1 MLGGSVRDEDLER
14 VDPRPARSSAR
25 AGRGESAASCEQCQS
40 VPGTIVRLGSD
51 GRVLSLSGALCGRE
65 PKAWLG
71 RRLPD
76 VLGAEPGRALSR
88 ALDRLEA
95 GAPHVEVAV
104 DVRATG
110 ARATRSYRF
119 RLARAARAVGPIA
132 GFVTDVTAELVEERA
147 LLEQEAHSHRVQKSA
162 MLAYL
167 AGGVAHDFNNLLT
180 VIVGGADL
188 LREDPRLE
196 SDSEQAAE
204 LSQIQRAAER
214 ASEITRQ
221 LLAYSRREPTLA
233 RDLDLN
239 AHVIKLEPLL
249 ARLLG
254 SQIRITRSAEP
265 ELWPVQIDPVHV
277 EHVLTQL
284 ALNARH
290 GMPHG
295 GMLWI
300 SLRNVRIESFE
311 RHGASMVG
319 PGQYVELRVRDSGV
333 GMTDAA
339 LARVFDPFFIAP
351 PGAGSIELGLPFV
364 RSLVVQA
371 FGHIWV
377 ESEPGRGSMF
387 VVLWPRHAPGAS
399 VAPPAPDEDAPKT
412 SRSPRTTTRTTKK
425 GPGVSTKTPRASAPR
440 AKASRASV
448 SRAKA
453 SRAKG
458 PSPEVP
464 LAVATRAPVGSRAAT
479 PRTAGSPRGRVRATS
494 ASGGKRTRASRA
506 RRQRGSGG

>member
-1 MLGGSVRDEDLER
+1 M
-14 VDPRPARSSAR
+14 
-25 AGRGESAASCEQCQS
+25 
-40 VPGTIVRLGSD
+40 PGTIVRLGD
-51 GRVLSLSGALCGRE
+51 GGRVLSLSGALCGRE
-65 PKAWLG
+65 PKAWRG

-76 VLGAEPGRALSR
+76 VLGGEPGRALSR

-95 GAPHVEVAV
+95 GAPHVELEV
-104 DVRATG
+104 DVRAGG
-110 ARATRSYRF
+110 ARVARSYRF
-119 RLARAARAVGPIA
+119 RLARAARAA
-132 GFVTDVTAELVEERA
+132 GSITGVVTDVTRERA
-147 LLEQEAHSHRVQKSA
+147 EESALHEQEMHSHRVQKSA

-167 AGGVAHDFNNLLT
+167 AGGIAHDFNNLLT

-233 RDLDLN
+233 RDIDLS
-239 AHVIKLEPLL
+239 AHVTRLEPLL

-254 SQIRITRSAEP
+254 SQIHVTRSSEP
-265 ELWPVQIDPVHV
+265 DLWPVQVDPVHV

-284 ALNARH
+284 ALNARQ

-300 SLRNVRIESFE
+300 SLRNVRVEAFE
-311 RHGASMVG
+311 RHGASLVG
-319 PGQYVELRVRDSGV
+319 PGEYVELRVRDSGV

-339 LARVFDPFFIAP
+339 LARVFEPFFIAP

-364 RSLVVQA
+364 RSLVVHA

-377 ESEPGRGSMF
+377 ESESGRGSMF

-399 VAPPAPDEDAPKT
+399 VAPPALDAEAPAT
-412 SRSPRTTTRTTKK
+412 SRSPRAKTKGRGERAK
-425 GPGVSTKTPRASAPR
+425 APRAAPR
-440 AKASRASV
+440 AKARATPTRATPPAAAARTTAP
-448 SRAKA
+448 RAKA
-453 SRAKG
+453 ATSA
-458 PSPEVP
+458 P
-464 LAVATRAPVGSRAAT
+464 AATRATLGPRAT
-479 PRTAGSPRGRVRATS
+479 KPRKTASPRARVRAKATASSSAKTS
-494 ASGGKRTRASRA
+494 GA
-506 RRQRGSGG
+506 RRQRRSRA

>member
-1 MLGGSVRDEDLER
+1 
-14 VDPRPARSSAR
+14 
-25 AGRGESAASCEQCQS
+25 
-40 VPGTIVRLGSD
+40 VPGTIVRLGD
-51 GRVLSLSGALCGRE
+51 GGRVLSLSGALCGKE
-65 PKAWLG
+65 PRAWHG

-76 VLGAEPGRALSR
+76 VLGGEPGRTLSR

-95 GAPHVEVAV
+95 GAPHVEVEV
-104 DVRATG
+104 DVRLGG
-110 ARATRSYRF
+110 ARAARSYRF
-119 RLARAARAVGPIA
+119 RLARAARAAGPIA
-132 GFVTDVTAELVEERA
+132 GVVTDVTAERAEERA
-147 LLEQEAHSHRVQKSA
+147 QREQEAHSHRVQKSA

-233 RDLDLN
+233 RDLDLS
-239 AHVIKLEPLL
+239 AHVTRLEPLL

-254 SQIRITRSAEP
+254 PQIHVTRSSEP
-265 ELWPVQIDPVHV
+265 DLWPVHVDPVHV

-295 GMLWI
+295 GIIWI
-300 SLRNVRIESFE
+300 SLRNVRVESFE

-319 PGQYVELRVRDSGV
+319 PGEYVELRVRDSGV

-339 LARVFDPFFIAP
+339 LARVFEPFFIAP
-351 PGAGSIELGLPFV
+351 PGAGSNELGLPFV

-387 VVLWPRHAPGAS
+387 VVLWPRHAPGTS
-399 VAPPAPDEDAPKT
+399 VAPPPPDADAPAT
-412 SRSPRTTTRTTKK
+412 SRSPR
-425 GPGVSTKTPRASAPR
+425 VKTQTAKSRGERAKAPR
-440 AKASRASV
+440 AT
-448 SRAKA
+448 
-453 SRAKG
+453 
-458 PSPEVP
+458 
-464 LAVATRAPVGSRAAT
+464 ATRATAAARPVPAAPRATVGSRAAT
-479 PRTAGSPRGRVRATS
+479 PRKTASPRARVRAKPTAS
-494 ASGGKRTRASRA
+494 AKKTPAVASRGQ
-506 RRQRGSGG
+506 RRSRA